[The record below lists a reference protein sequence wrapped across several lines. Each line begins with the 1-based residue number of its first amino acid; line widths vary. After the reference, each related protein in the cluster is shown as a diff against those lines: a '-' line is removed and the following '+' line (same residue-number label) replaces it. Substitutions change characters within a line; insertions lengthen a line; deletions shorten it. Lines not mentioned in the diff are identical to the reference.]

1 MLEEFMYILSKSSA
15 CSLFYLRFSEQDPM
29 DMLWH
34 LLSTLLSSIVVDV
47 AYPQLEQTCLQEKC
61 KPVERFVG

>member
-1 MLEEFMYILSKSSA
+1 
-15 CSLFYLRFSEQDPM
+15 
-29 DMLWH
+29 MLWH
-34 LLSTLLSSIVVDV
+34 LLATLLSSIVVDV